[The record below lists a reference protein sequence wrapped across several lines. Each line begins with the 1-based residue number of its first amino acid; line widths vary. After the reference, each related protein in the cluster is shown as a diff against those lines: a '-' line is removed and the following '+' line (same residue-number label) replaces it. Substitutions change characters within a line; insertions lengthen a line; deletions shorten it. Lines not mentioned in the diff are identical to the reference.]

1 MEKGTRSNRVG
12 DPFSASSVGG
22 ETMATELTELPKEM
36 RGSRLDQSKLKTKVD
51 LGLAEQMAVL
61 KSQVDQFEQ
70 LVLSMGNKINSMSRV
85 DSCGG
90 ASDTSSI
97 YIYIPCA
104 AWSLV
109 LRKGPYFVHGSY
121 MNAKIR
127 PFVKNTFF
135 LDFAGFWGLLLLH
148 SPCPFSLPFLC
159 PAHFKLYCQESRAQA
174 DATRM
179 GCHS

>member
-1 MEKGTRSNRVG
+1 MEKETRSNRVG

-70 LVLSMGNKINSMSRV
+70 LVLSMGNKIKGMSRV

-97 YIYIPCA
+97 YIYILSGGAGSWIHVTGKPCCY
-104 AWSLV
+104 L
-109 LRKGPYFVHGSY
+109 PD
-121 MNAKIR
+121 I
-127 PFVKNTFF
+127 
-135 LDFAGFWGLLLLH
+135 
-148 SPCPFSLPFLC
+148 PFSML
-159 PAHFKLYCQESRAQA
+159 
-174 DATRM
+174 
-179 GCHS
+179 

>member
-1 MEKGTRSNRVG
+1 MEKETRSNRVG

-70 LVLSMGNKINSMSRV
+70 LVLSMGNKIKGMSRV

-97 YIYIPCA
+97 YIYYPEELVRGFTSLESHA
-104 AWSLV
+104 AIF
-109 LRKGPYFVHGSY
+109 PIY
-121 MNAKIR
+121 
-127 PFVKNTFF
+127 PFR
-135 LDFAGFWGLLLLH
+135 
-148 SPCPFSLPFLC
+148 CC
-159 PAHFKLYCQESRAQA
+159 ESWW
-174 DATRM
+174 
-179 GCHS
+179 